1 MSRLPRVVIP
11 GFPHH
16 VTQRGNRRQLTFFV
30 DSDYGVYRDILSERC
45 RKACVEVWCY
55 CLMPN
60 HVHLIMVPQSAEALA
75 RAIGEAHRQYTGFVN
90 ARSRWTGH
98 LFQGRFSS
106 VVLDEDHLMM
116 AARYVVLNP
125 VRARLAA
132 RPQDWP
138 WSSLRAH
145 LAERD
150 DGLVRVSPL
159 IARLG
164 RITALVDTE
173 PEASA
178 VAALRAAESIGRP
191 LGADDFVADLERRLG
206 RKLRR
211 QKPGRKAREVGD

>member
-45 RKACVEVWCY
+45 RKAGVEVWCY

>member
-1 MSRLPRVVIP
+1 
-11 GFPHH
+11 
-16 VTQRGNRRQLTFFV
+16 
-30 DSDYGVYRDILSERC
+30 
-45 RKACVEVWCY
+45 
-55 CLMPN
+55 
-60 HVHLIMVPQSAEALA
+60 
-75 RAIGEAHRQYTGFVN
+75 
-90 ARSRWTGH
+90 
-98 LFQGRFSS
+98 
-106 VVLDEDHLMM
+106 
-116 AARYVVLNP
+116 

-178 VAALRAAESIGRP
+178 VAALRAAESTGRP
-191 LGADDFVADLERRLG
+191 LGEDDFVADLERRLG